1 MEEDELQATNLLF
14 LELGRQYIRR
24 KRTKKR
30 SVWQRKIFEVYELG
44 AHHTLFNELRLGD
57 RENYFRYE

>member
-14 LELGRQYIRR
+14 LELGCQYIRR

-30 SVWQRKIFEVYELG
+30 SVWQRKI
-44 AHHTLFNELRLGD
+44 LRGV
-57 RENYFRYE
+57 